1 MELST
6 ITRIEQYLC
15 DALIASP
22 LIPLGVN
29 VLRLADAADNE
40 GVVEQTN
47 NIVVRYT
54 NSSSVLRNR
63 NPLIYEKTLY
73 FELNFSCQNYLSNSG
88 HDFATQLITAAEIT
102 ISGGSPSGAF
112 VQVLEPFHCVSSQF
126 TGLTEQSQYTYS
138 QTYTLAIEEVLPY
151 IALDPCVQRGNCR
164 EIFPGHNLATSL
176 PLGGVVEDSS
186 GEIYV
191 PWYPG
196 SEDGDMEFSNPS
208 GVRWSNEISQ
218 TGDWVF
224 VCDPEEVFVEDPL
237 TQPICL
243 LSTDSFTED
252 GKLVVTMFQ
261 GDCKTPIKEVL
272 YSPIGKKLV
281 RYALELWRNTVKGS
295 KSGTIDP
302 GSVLDSSFTTG
313 LQFGE
318 FAVVTGGVQTLY
330 SDPMNTSSSSI
341 SLTGGTLVGVKT
353 DTFIQTPTGRFYFVV
368 RSPQGKG
375 WLKQDSFE
383 VASINSLWKLGC
395 PPCEGGNRPPSLC

>member
-1 MELST
+1 LELST

-54 NSSSVLRNR
+54 NSSSVLKNR

-73 FELNFSCQNYLSNSG
+73 FELNFSCQNYLSSSG
-88 HDFATQLITAAEIT
+88 HDFAIQLITAAEIT
-102 ISGGSPSGAF
+102 ISGGSPSGSF

-126 TGLTEQSQYTYS
+126 AGITEQSQYTYT
-138 QTYTLAIEEVLPY
+138 QNYTVVIEEVLPF

-164 EIFPGHNLATSL
+164 EIFPGHKLATSL
-176 PLGGVVEDSS
+176 PLGGVVEESS
-186 GEIYV
+186 GDIYV

-196 SEDGDMEFSNPS
+196 TEEGDEEFTRPS
-208 GVRWSNEISQ
+208 GIKWSNEITQ
-218 TGDWVF
+218 TGNWVF
-224 VCDPEEVFVEDPL
+224 VCDPEEIFAEDPL
-237 TQPICL
+237 SQPICL
-243 LSTDSFTED
+243 LSTNSYTED

-272 YSPIGKKLV
+272 YSPTGKKLV
-281 RYALELWRNTVKGS
+281 KYALELWRNTVKGALT
-295 KSGTIDP
+295 GTIDS
-302 GSVLDSSFTTG
+302 GSVLDSTFSSGF
-313 LQFGE
+313 QSGE
-318 FAVVTGGVQTLY
+318 FAVVQGALQNLY
-330 SDPMNTSSSSI
+330 TDPMNPTSPKSS
-341 SLTGGTLVGVKT
+341 LMGGTLIGIKT
-353 DTFIQTPTGRFYFVV
+353 DVFIQTPTGRFYLVV

-375 WLKQDSFE
+375 WLMDNSFE
-383 VASINSLWKLGC
+383 KVSINSLWKLGC
-395 PPCEGGNRPPSLC
+395 LPCEGRDSPTPLC